1 MYPHPLA
8 PPSPRQRV
16 SRIFGPSD
24 PIYHRR
30 FKQNTYKPFPDCFR
44 IIQNNRILLI
54 QKVFLPWFSVLL
66 LLGITVLVSQARQF
80 LRVVFKFFS
89 SIPLPP
95 SCVQLVKQSSVLCP
109 EISCLS
115 SSLVCPICPRQN
127 LLGLQKTHRGLLFSI
142 PLSQMHPPPAVRAR
156 FLKYR
161 SYPATPLLKSLCVFP
176 HCLCLR
182 VRNAFLW
189 CSVSSRGSQS
199 IIFQFAFST
208 CTHTPSITD
217 VIISISYVY
226 CIFLSLEW
234 PHPSHL
240 FPPSFL

>member
-1 MYPHPLA
+1 MYNVPPPPC

-16 SRIFGPSD
+16 SRVFGPSD

-54 QKVFLPWFSVLL
+54 QKLFLPRFSVLL

-80 LRVVFKFFS
+80 LRVVS
-89 SIPLPP
+89 SIPLLP
-95 SCVQLVKQSSVLCP
+95 SCVQLVKQSSVFCP

-127 LLGLQKTHRGLLFSI
+127 SLGLQKTHRGLLVSI
-142 PLSQMHPPPAVRAR
+142 PRSQMHPPPAVRAR

-161 SYPATPLLKSLCVFP
+161 SYPATPLLKSL
-176 HCLCLR
+176 R
-182 VRNAFLW
+182 
-189 CSVSSRGSQS
+189 
-199 IIFQFAFST
+199 
-208 CTHTPSITD
+208 
-217 VIISISYVY
+217 ISPTAYA
-226 CIFLSLEW
+226 
-234 PHPSHL
+234 
-240 FPPSFL
+240 